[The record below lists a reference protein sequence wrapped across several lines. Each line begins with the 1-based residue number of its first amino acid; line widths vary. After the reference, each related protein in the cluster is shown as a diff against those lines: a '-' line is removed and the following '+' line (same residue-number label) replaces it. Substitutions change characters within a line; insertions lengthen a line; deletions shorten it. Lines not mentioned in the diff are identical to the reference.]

1 MTYEI
6 LNPSFSEINRVVMGN
21 DKVLMRCST
30 SSLKD
35 YDFLETG
42 IKYFPSK
49 YGFSDVVLLDF
60 LTGEDKSMIGTNLE
74 SIEKYL
80 VTLFPTVRPG
90 DETIVGNY
98 VEYFSTYQTQ
108 ENELFCI
115 IVPEGYKDV
124 GLYEDETDK
133 VIEVKFTE
141 EESKEDR
148 LLYIITTYNNLERMV
163 VNLSYTAYQV
173 DKNPNRKMSDV
184 VLRND
189 SLVSR
194 WKGIRESKVGLIF
207 SEVSGSL
214 VGTSEITSRP
224 IYELVKKNLSERWN
238 PRVIYS
244 RGDRVMIGENEYISL
259 ESGNKGNHPFYTRY
273 WSVYDN

>member
-42 IKYFPSK
+42 IKYFPTK

-74 SIEKYL
+74 GIEKYL
-80 VTLFPTVRPG
+80 VTLFPTLRK
-90 DETIVGNY
+90 EEQIVGNF

-115 IVPEGYKDV
+115 RVPEGYKKVEMYEV
-124 GLYEDETDK
+124 GAEKVMEVSFTD
-133 VIEVKFTE
+133 

-148 LLYIITTYNNLERMV
+148 LLYMITTYKDENRVV
-163 VNLSYTAYQV
+163 VNLSYTAYQI
-173 DKNPNRKMSDV
+173 DKNPNRKMSGV

-189 SLVSR
+189 SLVPR
-194 WKGIRESKVGLIF
+194 WKGIREGETGLIF

-214 VGTSEITSRP
+214 IGTSKVSSRP
-224 IYELVKKNLSERWN
+224 IYELIKNRIGTEWN

-244 RGDRVMIGENEYISL
+244 REDKVRIGDTEYRSL

-273 WSVYDN
+273 WVKV